1 MHRGGVGAVLRL
13 RVDVA
18 EPAVA
23 NTAGDGV
30 RHAPYGLLG
39 GAQGLPHRYRLLSRG
54 RPPRVLKTK
63 EVGIRVRPGD
73 VFLVESSGGGGFGP
87 PSKRPPETRARDL
100 ENGFVTRRGRAA
112 NSRRRRAQAAR

>member
-1 MHRGGVGAVLRL
+1 M
-13 RVDVA
+13 DVE

-39 GAQGLPHRYRLLSRG
+39 GQDGLPHRYRLLSRG
-54 RPPRVLKTK
+54 RRPRVLKTK
-63 EVGIRVRPGD
+63 EVGILVRPGD

-100 ENGFVTRRGRAA
+100 ENGVVTRRGRAA